1 MFLGPFRSRVVALPS
16 TSPTHPCDEQRGYSV
31 SDRMSPRVV
40 RMLGRCDRYK
50 FGGWEMGKEV
60 EDVTVADCGYWLERM
75 DLFLR
80 PRE

>member
-1 MFLGPFRSRVVALPS
+1 
-16 TSPTHPCDEQRGYSV
+16 
-31 SDRMSPRVV
+31 MSPLVV

-50 FGGWEMGKEV
+50 FGGWEMVKEV
-60 EDVTVADCGYWLERM
+60 EDVTGADCGYWLERM